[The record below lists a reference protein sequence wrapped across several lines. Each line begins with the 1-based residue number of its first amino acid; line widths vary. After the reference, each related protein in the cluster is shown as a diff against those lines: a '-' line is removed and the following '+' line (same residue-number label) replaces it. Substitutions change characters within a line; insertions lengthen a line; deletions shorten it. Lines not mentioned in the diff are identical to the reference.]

1 MIKDR
6 GLFKS
11 NIKKCLYKNENLRQF
26 LFDGEN
32 INITPHLFSERV
44 KSHLFLNDILTE
56 KKSYIF
62 YDVVCPEISARI
74 KEIKIVLYVIS
85 HREILDDYTQKEGYY
100 GNRAD
105 VISQAVEE
113 ALILDNAK
121 EFGIGDL
128 QLESV
133 DLFNG
138 KDYYGTQ
145 MLFNVPTFR

>member
-6 GLFKS
+6 GQFKS

-32 INITPHLFSERV
+32 INVTPRLFSERV
-44 KSHLFLNDILTE
+44 KSHLFLDDILTD

-62 YDVVCPEISARI
+62 FDVICPQFTAQI
-74 KEIKIVLYVIS
+74 KEIKIVMYVIC
-85 HREILDDYTQKEGYY
+85 HRDILDDYTQKDGYY

-105 VISQAVEE
+105 VLSQAVEE
-113 ALILDNAK
+113 ALITDSAK

-128 QLESV
+128 QLEGV
-133 DLFNG
+133 DLYNG

-145 MLFNVPTFR
+145 LIFNVPTFR

>member
-6 GLFKS
+6 GQFKS

-32 INITPHLFSERV
+32 INVTPHLFSERV
-44 KSHLFLNDILTE
+44 KSHLFLDDILTD

-62 YDVVCPEISARI
+62 FDVICPQFTAQI
-74 KEIKIVLYVIS
+74 KEIKIIIYVIC
-85 HREILDDYTQKEGYY
+85 HRAILDEYTQKDGYY

-105 VISQAVEE
+105 VLSQAVEE
-113 ALILDNAK
+113 ALITDSAK

-128 QLESV
+128 QLEGV
-133 DLFNG
+133 DLYNG

-145 MLFNVPTFR
+145 LIFNVPTFR

>member
-6 GLFKS
+6 EQFKS

-32 INITPHLFSERV
+32 INVTPHLFSERV
-44 KSHLFLNDILTE
+44 KSHLFLDDILTD

-62 YDVVCPEISARI
+62 FDVICPQFTAQI
-74 KEIKIVLYVIS
+74 KEIKIVMYAIC
-85 HREILDDYTQKEGYY
+85 HRDILDDYTQKDGYY

-105 VISQAVEE
+105 VLSQAVEE
-113 ALILDNAK
+113 ALITDGAK

-128 QLESV
+128 QLEGV
-133 DLFNG
+133 DLYNG

-145 MLFNVPTFR
+145 LIFNVPTFR

>member
-6 GLFKS
+6 GQFKF

-44 KSHLFLNDILTE
+44 KSHLFLDDILTD

-62 YDVVCPEISARI
+62 FDVICPQFTAQI
-74 KEIKIVLYVIS
+74 KEIKIVMYVIC
-85 HREILDDYTQKEGYY
+85 HRDILDDYTQKDGYY

-105 VISQAVEE
+105 VLSQAVEE
-113 ALILDNAK
+113 ALITDSAK

-128 QLESV
+128 QLEGV
-133 DLFNG
+133 DLYNG

-145 MLFNVPTFR
+145 LIFNVPTFR

>member
-6 GLFKS
+6 GQFKS

-26 LFDGEN
+26 LFGGEN
-32 INITPHLFSERV
+32 INVTPHLFSERV
-44 KSHLFLNDILTE
+44 KSHLFLDDILTD

-62 YDVVCPEISARI
+62 FDVICPQFTAQI
-74 KEIKIVLYVIS
+74 KEIKIVMYVIC
-85 HREILDDYTQKEGYY
+85 HRAILDDYTQKDGYY

-105 VISQAVEE
+105 VLSQAVEE
-113 ALILDNAK
+113 ALITDSAK

-128 QLESV
+128 QLEGV
-133 DLFNG
+133 DLYNG

-145 MLFNVPTFR
+145 LVFNVPTFR

>member
-6 GLFKS
+6 GQFKS

-32 INITPHLFSERV
+32 INVTPHLFSERV
-44 KSHLFLNDILTE
+44 KSHLFLDDILTD

-62 YDVVCPEISARI
+62 FDVICPQFTAQI
-74 KEIKIVLYVIS
+74 KEIKIVMYVIC
-85 HREILDDYTQKEGYY
+85 HRDILDDYTQKDGYY

-105 VISQAVEE
+105 VLSQAVEE
-113 ALILDNAK
+113 ALITDSAK

-128 QLESV
+128 QLEGV
-133 DLFNG
+133 DLYNG

-145 MLFNVPTFR
+145 LIFNVPTFR

>member
-6 GLFKS
+6 GQFKS

-32 INITPHLFSERV
+32 INVTPHLFSERV
-44 KSHLFLNDILTE
+44 KSHLFLDDILTD

-62 YDVVCPEISARI
+62 FDVICPQFTAQI
-74 KEIKIVLYVIS
+74 KEIKIVMYVIC
-85 HREILDDYTQKEGYY
+85 HRDILDDYTQKEGYF

-105 VISQAVEE
+105 ALSQAVEE
-113 ALILDNAK
+113 ALITDGAK

-128 QLESV
+128 QLEGV
-133 DLFNG
+133 DLYNG
-138 KDYYGTQ
+138 KNFYGTQ
-145 MLFNVPTFR
+145 LIFNVPTFR

>member
-6 GLFKS
+6 GQFKS

-32 INITPHLFSERV
+32 INVTPHLFSERV
-44 KSHLFLNDILTE
+44 KSHLFLDDILTD

-62 YDVVCPEISARI
+62 FDVICPQFTAQI
-74 KEIKIVLYVIS
+74 KEIKIVMYAIC
-85 HREILDDYTQKEGYY
+85 HRDILDDYTQKDGYY

-105 VISQAVEE
+105 VLSQAVEE
-113 ALILDNAK
+113 ALITDGAK

-128 QLESV
+128 QLEGV
-133 DLFNG
+133 DLYNG

-145 MLFNVPTFR
+145 LIFNVPTFR

>member
-6 GLFKS
+6 GQFKS

-32 INITPHLFSERV
+32 INVTPHLFSERV
-44 KSHLFLNDILTE
+44 KSHLFLDDILTD

-62 YDVVCPEISARI
+62 FDVICPQFTAQI
-74 KEIKIVLYVIS
+74 KEIKIVMYVIC
-85 HREILDDYTQKEGYY
+85 HRDILDDYTKKDGYY

-105 VISQAVEE
+105 VLSQAVEK
-113 ALILDNAK
+113 ALITDSAK

-128 QLESV
+128 QLEGV
-133 DLFNG
+133 DLYNG

-145 MLFNVPTFR
+145 LIFNVPTFR

>member
-6 GLFKS
+6 GRFKS
-11 NIKKCLYKNENLRQF
+11 NVKKCLYKNENLRQF

-32 INITPHLFSERV
+32 TNITPHLFSERV
-44 KSHLFLNDILTE
+44 KSHLFLDDILTD

-62 YDVVCPEISARI
+62 FDVICPQFTAQI
-74 KEIKIVLYVIS
+74 KEIKIVMYVIC
-85 HREILDDYTQKEGYY
+85 HRDILDDYTQKDGYY

-105 VISQAVEE
+105 VLSQAVEE
-113 ALILDNAK
+113 ALITDSAK

-128 QLESV
+128 QLEGV
-133 DLFNG
+133 DLYNG

-145 MLFNVPTFR
+145 LIFNVPTFR